1 MNLLVHIFVW
11 YFLVTSWWSVY
22 RLTYCSLYYNGLGFF
37 GVFLGFV
44 SLLGGGDEAMM
55 LELGY

>member
-1 MNLLVHIFVW
+1 MPSGMNLLVHIFVW

-37 GVFLGFV
+37 CFFGVLFLYWVVG
-44 SLLGGGDEAMM
+44 MKQCC
-55 LELGY
+55 